1 MRIIMPGNELKSYW
15 MNIKFFNENKLLNKY
30 NIFEWNLRFWMK
42 MKFLNEII
50 EIDKATQNWR
60 KI

>member
-1 MRIIMPGNELKSYW
+1 MRIIMPVNELKSYW

-50 EIDKATQNWR
+50 ETDKATQNWR